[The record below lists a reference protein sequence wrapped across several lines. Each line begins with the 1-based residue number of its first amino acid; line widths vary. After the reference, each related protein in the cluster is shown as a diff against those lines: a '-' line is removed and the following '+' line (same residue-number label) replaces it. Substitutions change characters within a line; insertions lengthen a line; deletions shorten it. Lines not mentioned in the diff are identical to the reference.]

1 VSTSDIQ
8 DIREKGSPWAAT
20 SATNPAVVG
29 EVSLRV
35 VALLIAGQDP
45 GKLIEVKPFLITQ
58 DQLNKNDIRTI
69 ADLDAKLPGFGSS
82 DQATAAWIPIDQR
95 K

>member
-1 VSTSDIQ
+1 M
-8 DIREKGSPWAAT
+8 AT

-29 EVSLRV
+29 EVSLRA

-58 DQLNKNDIRTI
+58 EELNKNDIKTI
-69 ADLDAKLPGFGSS
+69 QDLDKKLPGFGHS
-82 DQATAAWIPIDQR
+82 DQATAPWLQGPLTQ
-95 K
+95 